1 MKRLVLITSLILIA
15 FCCHAQ
21 QGEIIYVDFDPDWIA
36 QGSFDTLWI
45 DFDQDGTRDLL
56 FYWNLNGA
64 ATMQKLAT
72 AEGWEIH
79 PMTDNDTMP
88 PYPAIPEIEELW
100 VTHPYVVPPGGYDPF
115 GSSLKWAVRHRV
127 GEYYYYGWFQ
137 IQQYVSF
144 DKYAYCTI
152 PDYPLMWGQT
162 DLTGIEENGESSA
175 FAIVHPNPTKAFVSV
190 IGEDLRQAEVI
201 NTLGQLVL
209 SIQGKGNELRIDMA
223 ALPVGIYFVTVTD
236 EGGRKCVRKVVKE

>member
-1 MKRLVLITSLILIA
+1 MKKHLILA
-15 FCCHAQ
+15 VLLMAALGLKAQ
-21 QGEIIYVDFDPDWIA
+21 QGEIIYVDFEPDWIA
-36 QGSFDTLWI
+36 QDSFDTLWI

-56 FYWNLNGA
+56 FYWVLNGA
-64 ATMQKLAT
+64 ATMQTLVT
-72 AEGWEIH
+72 AESWEIH
-79 PMTDNDTMP
+79 PMKDNDTIP
-88 PYPAIPEIEELW
+88 PYPVIPEIEELW
-100 VTHPYVVPPGGYDPF
+100 VTHPYVLPPGGYHPY

-127 GEYYYYGWFQ
+127 GEHYYYGWFQ
-137 IQQYVSF
+137 ILQYVSF

-175 FAIVHPNPTKAFVSV
+175 FAIVHPNPTKAFVSI

-209 SIQGKGNELRIDMA
+209 SIQGKGNELHIDMA
-223 ALPVGIYFVTVTD
+223 ALPTGVYFVNIANE
-236 EGGRKCVRKVVKE
+236 EGKKCVRKVLKE